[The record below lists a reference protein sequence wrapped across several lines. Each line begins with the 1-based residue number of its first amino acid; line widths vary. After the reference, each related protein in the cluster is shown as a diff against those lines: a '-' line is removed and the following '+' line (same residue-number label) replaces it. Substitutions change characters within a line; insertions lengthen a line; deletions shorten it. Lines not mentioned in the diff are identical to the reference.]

1 MELPEEVK
9 CRDGISTKSG
19 TIVYDGDKE
28 GVSVAVQG
36 TEKKEGNIKEIGVR
50 SLITISNAKAPKE
63 YTFNFSIPK
72 DSKLVYGK
80 DFDKE
85 EFKNGEIVI
94 IDDKG
99 FIISTIKAPWA
110 KDANGKD
117 LKTYYKIKGN
127 TVIQVVDFDE
137 NTAFPVVADPWYGR
151 SLKYKKMGKPI
162 EKGFTE
168 YAAEQG
174 RLGFYYDKRGG
185 YMSYSRGNKVSAS
198 VTVSVG
204 GGYRAIS
211 LATGIGVAYGSKE
224 MGVSR
229 PVPKNKPGW
238 YKLKVTE
245 IKDVQK
251 YKVYRRWKANGKNGS
266 IKWKEYSR
274 TAKIVGHVGI
284 DPKPI
289 RVRIKK

>member
-36 TEKKEGNIKEIGVR
+36 TEKKEGNIREIGVR

-94 IDDKG
+94 IEDKG

-117 LKTYYKIKGN
+117 LKTYYK
-127 TVIQVVDFDE
+127 
-137 NTAFPVVADPWYGR
+137 
-151 SLKYKKMGKPI
+151 
-162 EKGFTE
+162 
-168 YAAEQG
+168 
-174 RLGFYYDKRGG
+174 
-185 YMSYSRGNKVSAS
+185 
-198 VTVSVG
+198 
-204 GGYRAIS
+204 
-211 LATGIGVAYGSKE
+211 
-224 MGVSR
+224 
-229 PVPKNKPGW
+229 
-238 YKLKVTE
+238 
-245 IKDVQK
+245 
-251 YKVYRRWKANGKNGS
+251 
-266 IKWKEYSR
+266 
-274 TAKIVGHVGI
+274 
-284 DPKPI
+284 
-289 RVRIKK
+289 